1 MRLVPSSLYSL
12 RDCTCAM
19 DYKRIYILLY
29 LFTSLFMFRLEKTNR
44 LLIIYYFAGIIN
56 IYFVIKY
63 LTSLTCDCSNSPLKN
78 ILYLYIIKDG
88 LLITLEGLSIILKV
102 PNTTFKYLICMFS
115 TINIEEFITIKY

>member
-1 MRLVPSSLYSL
+1 MNIVTISRHSPILTIIIQILLIYYLYSL

-44 LLIIYYFAGIIN
+44 LFIIYYFAGIIN

-88 LLITLEGLSIILKV
+88 LLITLEGLSIIR
-102 PNTTFKYLICMFS
+102 LI
-115 TINIEEFITIKY
+115 ILRLR